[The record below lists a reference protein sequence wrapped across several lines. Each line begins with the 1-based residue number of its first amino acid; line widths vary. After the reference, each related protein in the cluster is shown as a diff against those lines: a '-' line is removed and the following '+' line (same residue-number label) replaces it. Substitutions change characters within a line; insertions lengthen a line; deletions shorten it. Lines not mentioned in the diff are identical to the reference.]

1 MKTTLMIATVLA
13 AGASAVYAQ
22 DPATQ
27 SPVTPATVTTP
38 APVPANPARVSAER
52 VGEVKVLAGVFV
64 EAMNQG
70 AAELVHEMELIDPG
84 SVGNA
89 MISQA
94 HARGI
99 ALDGY
104 GVLFDVDIPLMNMSL
119 IVTQRQAF
127 VADLRAKIDEAT
139 RARAL
144 ATSPDV
150 QQQLAARVQML
161 TSILYNIAPQLAPQL
176 APPAASAVTV
186 ANSSQP
192 PQGSVVAQTA
202 DVTAV
207 PPVAPPPTR
216 SADEM
221 YSAAIKT
228 ALMNTMVNHSSA
240 LMLGDD
246 EWLTVAARDNG
257 PIIPGAIDDRAGII
271 LTIRGSDL
279 AAFRANKLSRDEVM
293 KKIEIREWR

>member
-13 AGASAVYAQ
+13 AGASPVYAQ
-22 DPATQ
+22 DPVTQ
-27 SPVTPATVTTP
+27 STITPATVAAP
-38 APVPANPARVSAER
+38 APVPANPARLSAER

-70 AAELVHEMELIDPG
+70 AAELVHQMQVIDPG

-99 ALDGY
+99 VLDGY
-104 GVLFDVDIPLMNMSL
+104 GVFFDVDIPLMNMSL

-127 VADLRAKIDEAT
+127 VADLRQKIDEAT
-139 RARAL
+139 RARTR

-150 QQQLAARVQML
+150 QQQLDARVQML

-176 APPAASAVTV
+176 APAAASPVAV
-186 ANSSQP
+186 ANSSPP

-202 DVTAV
+202 DVST
-207 PPVAPPPTR
+207 APPLDTL
-216 SADEM
+216 
-221 YSAAIKT
+221 YSDAIKT

-246 EWLTVAARDNG
+246 EWLTVGARDNG
-257 PIIPGAIDDRAGII
+257 PIIPGAIDNRAGII

-279 AAFRANKLSRDEVM
+279 AAFRANKLSREEVL
-293 KKIEIREWR
+293 KKIEISEWR